1 MGFLFKNLRVYQQ
14 ALAFA
19 DTASTLAAAFPR
31 ACWHVRDQLNRASL
45 SIALNIAESTG
56 RVTSADKRRFLIV
69 ARGSV
74 HEYAALLD
82 MCERKQLLPDAQRA
96 ELHEHL
102 ITISKMLSGMIER
115 YHDTGTVGDQQEEY
129 DA

>member
-19 DTASTLAAAFPR
+19 DVASTLTAGFPP

-56 RVTSADKRRFLIV
+56 RVTSADRRRFLIV

-74 HEYAALLD
+74 HECAALLD
-82 MCERKQLLPDAQRA
+82 MCERKRLLPDAQRV
-96 ELHEHL
+96 ELDEHL
-102 ITISKMLSGMIER
+102 VTISKMLSGMIER
-115 YHDTGTVGDQQEEY
+115 YHGSDTMADQQEEY